1 MENNITVKVSI
12 NGMITIHQGNSTM
25 TIHPLDAWIHARLGI
40 GKTQSYVAKTR
51 ENRNWSAFV
60 STREIVYWSSTG
72 SFEQSDRRGN
82 RLDLKK
88 TSQIFFKDFE
98 HRFPKSL
105 SVAISKIA
113 YLTNQTFC
121 LGLLRTFAGSFCL
134 CTTETTHSRDIL
146 LPNIFLSFLQFFQFY
161 LILRIF
167 YPTKSKLFFYFYI
180 FWNHIWLIITL
191 KSHLIF

>member
-1 MENNITVKVSI
+1 MENNIKVKVSI
-12 NGMITIHQGNSTM
+12 NGMITIHQGDSTM

-113 YLTNQTFC
+113 YLTNQTIC

-146 LPNIFLSFLQFFQFY
+146 LPNIFLSFLQFFS
-161 LILRIF
+161 ILFDFTNFLPHQI
-167 YPTKSKLFFYFYI
+167 
-180 FWNHIWLIITL
+180 
-191 KSHLIF
+191 